1 MHEADSKAPVKE
13 ERELARVSLMV
24 SHLERCYAEKSNV
37 GEVDTTLA
45 LEIFRALKR
54 T

>member
-1 MHEADSKAPVKE
+1 MHEADSKTSVKE

-24 SHLERCYAEKSNV
+24 SHLERCYAEKSNI